1 MKTYP
6 LSIYL
11 ARFFSERLTMQLH
24 ASPNTVAS
32 YRDTF
37 RLLLKYAA
45 DRVGRAPTALQIAD
59 IDADLVGDFLTFV
72 ETRRGNGARSRNTHL
87 SAIRSFFA
95 YVAVNEPQLL
105 HHCQQVLAM
114 PSKRYEKRT
123 IDYLTHAEIEALVRV
138 TKLGH
143 YRFMRGVSWT
153 RGVLYDA
160 AVMRQI
166 PFHRPAIGP
175 EEEREVLEALRSG
188 WITTGPKAKR
198 FEQEFAA
205 YVGARHALA
214 VAHCTGALHLALHAI
229 YIRPGDEIITT
240 TFTFT
245 ATAEVMGYMGA
256 RPVFVDIDPKT
267 LNIDPAQIE
276 TALASGQHRN
286 VKAIMPVHFAGQA
299 CDMDRIMALARRYN
313 LRVIEDAAHA
323 VDSSRELE
331 GRGMTKVGTIGDISC
346 FSFYATKNITCG
358 EGGMITTEDDALAA
372 KIAVASL
379 HGMDR
384 DAWKRYDSSGSW
396 FYEIHD
402 VGFKYNLSDVLAA
415 IGLAQLRRSGELT
428 ARRREIARRI

>member
-1 MKTYP
+1 MCGV
-6 LSIYL
+6 SC
-11 ARFFSERLTMQLH
+11 
-24 ASPNTVAS
+24 
-32 YRDTF
+32 
-37 RLLLKYAA
+37 
-45 DRVGRAPTALQIAD
+45 
-59 IDADLVGDFLTFV
+59 
-72 ETRRGNGARSRNTHL
+72 
-87 SAIRSFFA
+87 IRS
-95 YVAVNEPQLL
+95 
-105 HHCQQVLAM
+105 
-114 PSKRYEKRT
+114 
-123 IDYLTHAEIEALVRV
+123 
-138 TKLGH
+138 
-143 YRFMRGVSWT
+143 
-153 RGVLYDA
+153 VLYYA

-175 EEEREVLEALRSG
+175 DEEREVLEALRSG

-229 YIRPGDEIITT
+229 DIRPGDEIITT

-267 LNIDPAQIE
+267 FNLDPAQVE
-276 TALASGQHRN
+276 AVLASGKHRH
-286 VKAIMPVHFAGQA
+286 VRAIMPVHFAGQA

-323 VDSSRELE
+323 VDSSRQLE

-358 EGGMITTEDDALAA
+358 EGGMITTEDDAIAA

-428 ARRREIARRI
+428 ARRRAIARRYNEAFGDEPALETPATEAGVEHAWHLYVLRLRPERIRIGRAEFIELLRQRGISPSVHCIPLHTMDYYQKRYGYQNGDFPIAEDSYSRCLSLPIYPIMSDDDIAYVAENVLALARAHRR